1 METIIIRAAT
11 PDDLAALLALYR
23 EFQAFHVMRLP
34 DRLRTPP
41 AEYEAEVRAALNKL
55 LGEPDAALFVAEV
68 AGVVIGLAEVYL
80 RADAADPATI
90 AHRYGY
96 VQSLLVTAQSR
107 GHGAGAGLM
116 AAAARWARERGAD
129 EMRLNTWELAGGP
142 LAFYEQ
148 LGYQT
153 LRRTLVRRLSREG
166 ARE

>member
-1 METIIIRAAT
+1 VRV
-11 PDDLAALLALYR
+11 AL
-23 EFQAFHVMRLP
+23 V
-34 DRLRTPP
+34 
-41 AEYEAEVRAALNKL
+41 NL
-55 LGEPDAALFVAEV
+55 LDAPDAALYVAET

-80 RADAADPATI
+80 REDATDPATI

-96 VQSLLVTAQSR
+96 LQSLMVTAQSR

-142 LAFYEQ
+142 LAFYER

-153 LRRTLVRRLSREG
+153 LRRTLVRRLSGEEEG
-166 ARE
+166 EDARAH